1 MTGRVDVASVGVGTI
16 GGLTTERNVH
26 VPLGRPVTGAVVEQV
41 AACVAVAAISGWL
54 YRLGSGLRPVAVAAW
69 ATPLPLL
76 VLAPRVPWFAAVS
89 VAAGAWLLG
98 QLGLWSYYTR
108 DVKVPRL
115 LAAVQFV
122 GGCVGVASIVALARA
137 HLVNGHL
144 GLAAVTLPVAWV
156 AMEFLVSLR
165 SPHGAWWSFAYS
177 QADVPAVM
185 QVASLTGFWG
195 IAALLALPASVA
207 AAVTAPAGTGGER
220 AVVLLAAVAIVVAL
234 AGYTVRRARR
244 AALGE
249 QVHVGL
255 AAVEQPNG
263 PVRIDSPHGA
273 VLMSQYVEKV
283 RLLAG
288 RGAGVIVLPEVI
300 FTVDEVRMADQ
311 MQPFARAAVDL
322 GVDVVVGVA
331 RLSETA
337 SANVA
342 AVFGAGGDPPSVYQ
356 KHHLI
361 PGLEAAYRPG
371 RELQYV
377 PSDRRLGVLIC
388 KDLDFPSLV
397 RAYRRGGAQ
406 MLLAPA
412 WDFVHDGWLHSRM
425 AVVRGVE
432 SGVAVARVARSSR
445 ATVSDAFGRIVI
457 EVDTT
462 EGAAVDARV
471 PLAAATTVYS
481 RLGDWFG
488 WCCVAATALIVV
500 AADMC

>member
-1 MTGRVDVASVGVGTI
+1 M
-16 GGLTTERNVH
+16 N
-26 VPLGRPVTGAVVEQV
+26 GAVVGQV
-41 AACVAVAAISGWL
+41 AACVAVTAISGWL

-69 ATPLPLL
+69 APPLPLL

-89 VAAGAWLLG
+89 VAAGAWLVG
-98 QLGLWSYYTR
+98 QLGLWSYFTR
-108 DVKVPRL
+108 VVKVPRL
-115 LAAVQFV
+115 PAAVQFV

-137 HLVNGHL
+137 HLVDGHL
-144 GLAAVTLPVAWV
+144 GLAALTLPVAWV
-156 AMEFLVSLR
+156 AMEFLVGFR
-165 SPHGAWWSFAYS
+165 SPHGAWWSVAYS
-177 QADVPAVM
+177 QADVPAVT
-185 QVASLTGFWG
+185 QVASLTGIWG
-195 IAALLALPASVA
+195 IAALLALPSSVV

-220 AVVLLAAVAIVVAL
+220 VAVLLAAAAIVAAL
-234 AGYTVRRARR
+234 MGYAVWRGRR
-244 AALGE
+244 AALAE

-255 AAVEQPNG
+255 AVVEQPDG
-263 PVRIDSPHGA
+263 PVQIDSPEGA
-273 VLMSQYVEKV
+273 VLMSRYVEKV

-288 RGAGVIVLPEVI
+288 RGAGVIVLPEVV
-300 FTVDEVRMADQ
+300 FTVDEVRMVDQ
-311 MQPFARAAVDL
+311 MQPLARVAVAL

-342 AVFGAGGDPPSVYQ
+342 AVFEAGGDPPSMYQ

-361 PGLEAAYRPG
+361 PGLEAAYHPG
-371 RELQYV
+371 RDLQYL

-412 WDFVHDGWLHSRM
+412 WDFVRDGWLHSRM

-432 SGVAVARVARSSR
+432 SGVAVARVARSGR

-457 EVDTT
+457 EADTT
-462 EGAAVDARV
+462 EGAVVDARV
-471 PLAAATTVYS
+471 PLAATTTVYS
-481 RLGDWFG
+481 RFGDWFG
-488 WCCVAATALIVV
+488 WCCVAGTALIAV
-500 AADMC
+500 ATI